1 MKRFLLALA
10 LVLALL
16 PGCARPATRLTIGV
30 RNANDHVPFFL
41 ADDLG
46 YYQSAEL
53 QAEVRVFPSN
63 TELVEAAR
71 RGEVQLGAVPAPSA
85 VAAIAHGAP
94 LVIVAMTGRGSDA
107 LLVRADSGIT
117 DLAGLRGRRVGTIR
131 GSILDLLLR
140 QSLQAAGMDA
150 DRDLQ
155 IEYFSQLGDML
166 TALRS
171 GQIDA
176 ASHTEPFLTQAE
188 QEGWGRILFYYTH
201 DWPDH
206 PCCVVFARRDMV
218 ERQPDLVE
226 RVLRVHAQAVDLAA
240 ADPLAAA
247 RAIAKRMKG
256 FDLRVIQASLAPD
269 KMRID
274 DHLEAAEI
282 ERLAEAMYAQGLI
295 ERLPGRDEM
304 VNLRFLE
311 RLGR

>member
-1 MKRFLLALA
+1 MKRPVLALL

-16 PGCARPATRLTIGV
+16 PGCARPATHLTIGV

-46 YYQSAEL
+46 YYAAAGL
-53 QAEVRVFPSN
+53 QAKVRIFASN
-63 TELVEAAR
+63 TELIEAAR
-71 RGEVQLGAVPAPSA
+71 RGDVQMGAVPAPSA
-85 VAAIAHGAP
+85 VAAIAAGAP

-107 LLVRADSGIT
+107 LLVRADSGIA

-206 PCCVVFARRDMV
+206 PCCVVFARRDLV

-226 RVLRVHAQAVDLAA
+226 QVLRIHAQAVDLAT
-240 ADPLAAA
+240 ADPMAAA
-247 RAIAKRMKG
+247 RAIANRMKG
-256 FDLRVIQASLAPD
+256 FDQTVIQASLAPD

-282 ERLAEAMYAQGLI
+282 ERLAEAMYAQELI
-295 ERLPGRDEM
+295 ERLPGRDEL
-304 VNLRFLE
+304 VNLHFLE